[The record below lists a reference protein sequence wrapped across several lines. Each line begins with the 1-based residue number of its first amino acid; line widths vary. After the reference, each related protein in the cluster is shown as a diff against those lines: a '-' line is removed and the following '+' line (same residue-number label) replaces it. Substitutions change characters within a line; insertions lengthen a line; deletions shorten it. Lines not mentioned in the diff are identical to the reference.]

1 MFRKLVRF
9 KNAFIIAHI
18 KRIKVV
24 PRLTSV
30 KRGVVSSLLRQAFP
44 LDAAAVNGSVI
55 VAIRKLIKRFD
66 STVSVNVSS
75 KAEALSIPAG
85 NIGDLIVE
93 IEGITG
99 VREIVPGCDFDELRS
114 GNS

>member
-1 MFRKLVRF
+1 MH
-9 KNAFIIAHI
+9 FIYDDKAM
-18 KRIKVV
+18 
-24 PRLTSV
+24 PRLTLV
-30 KRGVVSSLLRQAFP
+30 KRGIVSSLLRQALS

-66 STVSVNVSS
+66 GTVSVNVSS
-75 KAEALSIPAG
+75 KAEAISVPAG
-85 NIGDLIVE
+85 NIGDFFVE

>member
-1 MFRKLVRF
+1 MIRKYISGSLH
-9 KNAFIIAHI
+9 FIYDDKAM
-18 KRIKVV
+18 
-24 PRLTSV
+24 PRLTLV
-30 KRGVVSSLLRQAFP
+30 KRGIVSSLLRQAFT

-55 VAIRKLIKRFD
+55 VAIRKLIKGLD
-66 STVSVNVSS
+66 STVSVNISS
-75 KAEALSIPAG
+75 KAEAISIPAG

-93 IEGITG
+93 MEGITG